1 MKRLILLCL
10 IFASL
15 AGMAQTKVAAYK
27 TFGGTLTGADAD
39 TLNALSTRSYTF
51 ELVNYSKEL
60 GIDYTIFLDRT
71 SGAVTVGQK
80 TYWSNDGVHWPA
92 TAADSASCGAAII
105 DINYFKTLTPA
116 GGRYMKIVLTA
127 TSAAQVSSIYGTIR
141 TYLKL

>member
-15 AGMAQTKVAAYK
+15 AGMAQIKVGSYK
-27 TFGGTLTGADAD
+27 TFAGVLTGVAAD

-51 ELVNYSKEL
+51 DLVNHASEI
-60 GIDYTIFLDRT
+60 GVDYTLFFDRT

-80 TYWSNDGVHWPA
+80 TYWSNDGVHWTA
-92 TAADSASCGAAII
+92 TAADSASCGAAVI
-105 DINYFKTLTPA
+105 DVFYSKTLTPA
-116 GGRYMKIVLTA
+116 GGRYMKLVLTA

-141 TYLKL
+141 TYLKK